1 MYRIRLGDVEAK
13 LSDAPESV
21 PADLQAVFTSLSAL
35 HANSRM
41 KPVLQG
47 GVVKFVDSETGKVV
61 SVLEPA

>member
-1 MYRIRLGDVEAK
+1 MYRIRLGDVDAK
-13 LSDAPESV
+13 SSDAPVSV
-21 PADLQAVFTSLSAL
+21 PADLQAAFASLSAL

-41 KPVLQG
+41 KPILEG